1 MYDLF
6 QIALSKDD
14 RGWEYCMFEADAP
27 PAWRDL
33 ASLKY
38 QKGEIVSRT
47 TLQWPL
53 LAAALTSTSS
63 EDAIEMDLSAPF
75 GRLSFDLEFSGK
87 APPTILSAG
96 QKVSGE
102 YAPINLIAPSS
113 NVRLNGD
120 QLRYYHHLVVQFS
133 IPEVTR
139 HYDSECDARSLT
151 SGRLGFNDHRLMR
164 IAQLLVTECTSSRP
178 TSRLYIDSLSLALF
192 SALVLPEDVPE
203 VRGGL
208 APWQLRR
215 VLDHLQANITRD
227 VPLADL
233 AGIAKLSTSY
243 FCRAF
248 RTSVG
253 VTPHQWQLNARIEVA
268 KNLMM
273 DTSHPLS
280 LIALETGFSDQ
291 AHFSRVFRK
300 VTGFNPLSWLKS
312 RCQ

>member
-1 MYDLF
+1 
-6 QIALSKDD
+6 
-14 RGWEYCMFEADAP
+14 MFEADP
-27 PAWRDL
+27 PAPWRDL
-33 ASLKY
+33 TSLKY

-63 EDAIEMDLSAPF
+63 DDAIEMDLSAPY
-75 GRLSFDLEFSGK
+75 GRLSFDLEYSGK
-87 APPTILSAG
+87 APPSILAAG
-96 QKVSGE
+96 QKIPGE

-113 NVRLNGD
+113 NVRFNGP
-120 QLRYYHHLVVQFS
+120 QLRYYRHLVVQFS
-133 IPEVTR
+133 VPDVTR
-139 HYDSECDARSLT
+139 HYDSECDARCLT

-164 IAQLLVTECTSSRP
+164 IAQLLVAECAASRP

-192 SALVLPEDVPE
+192 SALVLPEDLPD

-208 APWQLRR
+208 APWQVRR
-215 VLDHLQANITRD
+215 ALDHLQANITRD

-233 AGIAKLSTSY
+233 AGIVKLSTSY

-253 VTPHQWQLNARIEVA
+253 VTPHQWQLNARIDMA
-268 KNLMM
+268 KNLMV

-280 LIALETGFSDQ
+280 MIALETGFSDQ

-300 VTGFNPLSWLKS
+300 VTGYNPLSWLKS
-312 RCQ
+312 RRQ